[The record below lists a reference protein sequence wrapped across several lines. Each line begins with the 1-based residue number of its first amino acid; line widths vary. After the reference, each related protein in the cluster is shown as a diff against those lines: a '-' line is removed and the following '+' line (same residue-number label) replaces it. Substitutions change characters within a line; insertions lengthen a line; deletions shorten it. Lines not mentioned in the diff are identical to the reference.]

1 MPDVRRAAAKSAP
14 PQGRPAP
21 PIDPVAGLREQRH
34 SGGVDIHVAG
44 CAAGAVATLDQRV
57 RIMNPIDDIPPV
69 PDAAM
74 VPGAP
79 HGPFQSERPDVT
91 LRVNG
96 EDRRLSLDPRRTLL
110 DVLRDDLG
118 LTGAKRGC
126 DHGACGA
133 CTVLVDG
140 RPLYACLTLAV
151 MQDGREITT
160 IEGLGDA
167 ETLDAMQRA
176 FIDHDALQC
185 GFCTPG
191 QVLTAITCVEAGA
204 AADDAETRAYM
215 SGTLCRCG
223 AYANIVAAIAAVD
236 RGDYL

>member
-1 MPDVRRAAAKSAP
+1 
-14 PQGRPAP
+14 
-21 PIDPVAGLREQRH
+21 
-34 SGGVDIHVAG
+34 
-44 CAAGAVATLDQRV
+44 
-57 RIMNPIDDIPPV
+57 MNPIDEVPPV
-69 PDAAM
+69 PDEAM

-79 HGPFQSERPDVT
+79 HVPFQSERPDVT

-140 RPLYACLTLAV
+140 RPVYACLTLAV
-151 MQDGREITT
+151 MQDERAITT
-160 IEGLGDA
+160 IEGLGEG

-191 QVLTAITCVEAGA
+191 QILTAITCVEAGA
-204 AADDAETRAYM
+204 AADDTETRTYM

>member
-1 MPDVRRAAAKSAP
+1 MD
-14 PQGRPAP
+14 
-21 PIDPVAGLREQRH
+21 
-34 SGGVDIHVAG
+34 
-44 CAAGAVATLDQRV
+44 
-57 RIMNPIDDIPPV
+57 PIDDIPPV
-69 PDAAM
+69 PDDAV

-79 HGPFQSERPDVT
+79 EVPPQSERPDIT

-96 EDRRLSLDPRRTLL
+96 EDRSLSLDPRRTLL
-110 DVLRDDLG
+110 DVLRDDFG

-133 CTVLVDG
+133 CTVLLDG
-140 RPLYACLTLAV
+140 RPVYACLTLAV
-151 MQDGREITT
+151 MHDGSEVTT
-160 IEGLGDA
+160 VEGLGEGLGGDG
-167 ETLDAMQRA
+167 ELDAMQRA

-191 QVLTAITCVEAGA
+191 QILTAITCVETGA
-204 AADDAETRAYM
+204 AADDAEARAYM

-223 AYANIVAAIAAVD
+223 AYRNIAAAIAAVD